1 MIKQYDDGCH
11 YCIVVMFGVGE
22 RGYSVC
28 TSTVHTISV
37 VHSGD

>member
-22 RGYSVC
+22 RGYFSMYEYG
-28 TSTVHTISV
+28 TYNIGGT
-37 VHSGD
+37 